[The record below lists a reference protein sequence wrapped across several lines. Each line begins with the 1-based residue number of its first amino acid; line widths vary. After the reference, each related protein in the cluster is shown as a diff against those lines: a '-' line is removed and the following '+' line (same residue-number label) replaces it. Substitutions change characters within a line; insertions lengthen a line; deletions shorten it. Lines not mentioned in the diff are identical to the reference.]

1 MTARTID
8 ANGVDITSLTPVT
21 LGEKVWIGV
30 TSTDAALGT
39 NFYLSDCT
47 ATNGE
52 DATIPGATAN
62 DPAVDNPDYKK
73 LQLVDGGCIRDV
85 LTEIAPAMSGQSLV
99 FNQFAFADSS
109 QSKIQYLIAYP
120 FTDL

>member
-1 MTARTID
+1 MSTKESD
-8 ANGVDITSLTPVT
+8 ANGDDITSSTPVK
-21 LGEKVWIGV
+21 LGETVWIGV

-52 DATIPGATAN
+52 DATVPGANAG
-62 DPAVDNPDYKK
+62 DPATTNPDYKK
-73 LQLVDGGCIRDV
+73 LKLVDGGCMVDV